1 MVCPAA
7 YVAGRPVAV
16 SVQEPQPGTVA
27 ATGWPQPVTV
37 VDRVQVSRTA
47 PRVLGIR

>member
-27 ATGWPQPVTV
+27 TTEWPSSQSPLSTEF
-37 VDRVQVSRTA
+37 RCQE
-47 PRVLGIR
+47 PRPGC